1 MEIQH
6 SIISQAVYGENGR
19 AALPLNM
26 FTKKSNDNQIGGEK
40 KDIEHLGVPL
50 VLALVNININKP
62 CHHTNENMF
71 DQPQIEQDDEYK
83 QGPEE
88 FETIPDEMYD
98 SLLNTVLEEPI
109 EEIPNSYEQSSP
121 ELVSIPPSDRRG
133 SEYFSDSENNEDT
146 PVKKYTRKNRKE

>member
-26 FTKKSNDNQIGGEK
+26 FTKKSNDKQIGGEK

-50 VLALVNININKP
+50 VLALVEINLNKP
-62 CHHTNENMF
+62 CNHANENMF
-71 DQPQIEQDDEYK
+71 DEPQIEQVDEYK

-109 EEIPNSYEQSSP
+109 EEIP
-121 ELVSIPPSDRRG
+121 
-133 SEYFSDSENNEDT
+133 DSNTYNNNEDA
-146 PVKKYTRKNRKE
+146 PMKKYTRKNSKQ

>member
-1 MEIQH
+1 MEIQP
-6 SIISQAVYGENGR
+6 SIISQALYGENGKT
-19 AALPLNM
+19 ALPLNIFM
-26 FTKKSNDNQIGGEK
+26 KKSNDNKIGGEK

-62 CHHTNENMF
+62 CNYTNENMF
-71 DQPQIEQDDEYK
+71 DEPQIEQVDEYE

-109 EEIPNSYEQSSP
+109 EEIP
-121 ELVSIPPSDRRG
+121 
-133 SEYFSDSENNEDT
+133 DSNNNEDA
-146 PVKKYTRKNRKE
+146 PMKKYTRKNRKQ